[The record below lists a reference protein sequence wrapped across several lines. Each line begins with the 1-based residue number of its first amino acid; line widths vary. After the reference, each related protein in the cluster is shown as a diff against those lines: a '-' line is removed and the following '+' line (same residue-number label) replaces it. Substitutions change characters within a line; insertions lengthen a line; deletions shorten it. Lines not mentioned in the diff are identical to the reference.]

1 MKTIKKISLIVL
13 GIIALFFV
21 ISVFLPSV
29 NKVER
34 SISFK
39 GNADSVF
46 NNINTLKNWNKWS
59 HWQLIEPTIQI
70 QYYGPTSGVGAT
82 QHWSGKD
89 GKGKLTIVES
99 IAPRLVAYQL
109 QFEDF
114 TPMNGY
120 VEIDANADSSI
131 TVHWVMKADAGKNPL
146 MKYFGL
152 MMDPMMGPD
161 FEAGLKNLSV
171 LINN

>member
-1 MKTIKKISLIVL
+1 MKTLKTILLTLLS
-13 GIIALFFV
+13 IIALLFV
-21 ISVFLPSV
+21 ISVFLPSIQ
-29 NKVER
+29 KVER

-46 NNINTLKNWNKWS
+46 KNINTLKSWNKWS
-59 HWQLIEPTIQI
+59 YWQLIEPTMQI
-70 QYYGPTSGVGAT
+70 QYLGPEAGIGAT
-82 QHWSGKD
+82 QTWTGKD

-99 IAPRLVAYQL
+99 VAPRVVAYQL

-120 VEIDANADSSI
+120 FEIDANSDSSV
-131 TVHWVMKADAGKNPL
+131 TVNWIMQADAGNNPL

-152 MMDPMMGPD
+152 MMDRMMGPD
-161 FEAGLKNLSV
+161 FEAGLKNLST
-171 LINN
+171 LK

>member
-1 MKTIKKISLIVL
+1 MDILKKIIIGIL
-13 GIIALFFV
+13 GIIALFFIV
-21 ISVFLPSV
+21 SVFLPSE

-34 SISFK
+34 SITFK

-46 NNINTLKNWNKWS
+46 KNINTLKSWNKWS
-59 HWQLIEPTIQI
+59 HWQLIEPAMQI
-70 QYYGPTSGVGAT
+70 QYYGPEAGVGAT
-82 QHWSGKD
+82 QTWTGKD

-99 IAPRLVAYQL
+99 VAPRVIAYQL

-120 VEIDANADSSI
+120 FEIDANEDS
-131 TVHWVMKADAGKNPL
+131 TVTVTWTMKADAGKNPI

-152 MMDPMMGPD
+152 MMDRMMGPD
-161 FEAGLKNLSV
+161 FEAGLKNLST
-171 LINN
+171 IK